1 MALTTRLPTAR
12 RLWPVPRVLGC
23 LVHDEIRHLPIGMR
37 CAARH
42 KERASRHPGRL
53 REFGPFAF
61 PWRFHSALL
70 RVRGMARQRLVDESM
85 SAWRAIRDTMN
96 DPANL
101 AEASRWADEAKI
113 ALGERGPAWWT
124 DGQAD
129 LNRHLVTNMPCA
141 AWFGRL

>member
-1 MALTTRLPTAR
+1 
-12 RLWPVPRVLGC
+12 
-23 LVHDEIRHLPIGMR
+23 
-37 CAARH
+37 
-42 KERASRHPGRL
+42 
-53 REFGPFAF
+53 
-61 PWRFHSALL
+61 
-70 RVRGMARQRLVDESM
+70 MARQRLVDESM